1 MALNIEP
8 LDRNQT
14 TAFREREAL
23 RQKVNEIIDIVNPL
37 EITWDTAPT

>member
-8 LDRNQT
+8 VDRNQS

-23 RQKVNEIIDIVNPL
+23 RQKVNEIIEVVSPM